1 MALMNYST
9 VFSAA
14 GFAGESFDVAKGYD
28 VTYTTTAGDLAFAAA
43 GKTLTLTAG
52 VFPTWIRTTGKVFVT
67 ASGTN
72 PGPFTVVSIDPTF
85 KILTVLETV
94 VDETPVGT
102 TVVDG
107 SADTAIISNL
117 LKSGNG
123 NLTTDAP
130 HFLKSSGA
138 VGAARALNISAMEA
152 ESTVQGAQALRGRFF
167 YMSFQNTDLS
177 SNPITVTSSATINGA
192 ASLIV
197 TTPGDYMFHH
207 FQLGEW
213 RANQMP
219 RISEHHAS
227 VARVNFTAA
236 DWDAGASKESIK
248 ILQQGVPV
256 AGEVGPHALR
266 IDASYVVQVL
276 NTDLSPP
283 ELVQVEVQFD
293 ILGNVTLRKAK
304 KAPDFNGVA
313 VLVGSV

>member
-1 MALMNYST
+1 MANMGYSHI
-9 VFSAA
+9 FSAA
-14 GFAGESFDVAKGYD
+14 GFSGESFDIAKGYD
-28 VTYTTTAGDLAFAAA
+28 VTYTTTAGDLVFTAV
-43 GKTLTLTAG
+43 GKTLTLTSG
-52 VFPTWIRTTGKVFVT
+52 TWPTWIRTTGKVFVT
-67 ASGTN
+67 GSGTN
-72 PGPFTVVSIDPTF
+72 PGPFTVVSIDGAF
-85 KILTVLETV
+85 KVLTVLETV

-107 SADTAIISNL
+107 SADTSIISNL

-152 ESTVQGAQALRGRFF
+152 ESAVQGSQALRGRFF
-167 YMSFQNTDLS
+167 YLSIQNTDLS
-177 SNPITVTSSATINGA
+177 TNNITVTSSGTINGA
-192 ASLIV
+192 ASLII

-227 VARVNFTAA
+227 VARVTFMAA

-256 AGEVGPHALR
+256 AGEVGPHSLR

-276 NTDLSPP
+276 NTDLTPP
-283 ELVQVEVQFD
+283 ELVDVEVQFD
-293 ILGNVTLRKAK
+293 SSGNVTLRKAK
-304 KAPDFNGVA
+304 KAPDFNGTA
-313 VLVGSV
+313 VIVGSV